1 MTLDELR
8 KRIDSIDARLVA
20 LLNERTR
27 LAVEVG
33 RLKRLAGADF
43 YTPHREEAVLRQVLA
58 RTRGPLTEEA
68 VRAIWREVMSAALAA
83 EKRLGGA
90 DFYTPNREEAVLRQV
105 LARTRGPLT
114 EEAVRAIWREVMSA
128 ALAAEKRLVIAYV
141 GAEGSPAHEAA
152 RYKFGASLRYKPVS
166 GMTAVCPVIE
176 KGQADYGVVPIEQ
189 VKDGVRIHICD
200 LLRDSDLKI
209 CAEIT
214 RPSRHF
220 VIGRQSARR
229 SGRDKTALLF
239 TLANRVGAL
248 ESALALFRKHGINLL
263 TIESRPVTA
272 GTGPCMFF
280 IELRGHIEDRAV
292 AKALAELEH
301 QCDLVKVLG
310 SYAEQ
315 DA

>member
-1 MTLDELR
+1 MTMDEIR
-8 KRIDSIDARLVA
+8 KRIDSIDARLVM

-27 LAVEVG
+27 LAVAVG
-33 RLKRLAGADF
+33 RLKRRAGADF

-83 EKRLGGA
+83 EKRL
-90 DFYTPNREEAVLRQV
+90 
-105 LARTRGPLT
+105 
-114 EEAVRAIWREVMSA
+114 
-128 ALAAEKRLVIAYV
+128 VIVYV

-152 RYKFGASLRYKPVS
+152 RYKFGASLRYKPLS
-166 GMTAVCPVIE
+166 AMTAICPAIE
-176 KGQADYGVVPIEQ
+176 KEQADYGVVPIEQ
-189 VKDGVRIHICD
+189 VKDGVRTHVSD
-200 LLRDSDLKI
+200 LLRDSELKI
-209 CAEIT
+209 CAEIA

-220 VIGRQSARR
+220 VIGSQSARR

-263 TIESRPVTA
+263 TIESRPVT
-272 GTGPCMFF
+272 GDTGPCVFF
-280 IELRGHIEDRAV
+280 IELRGHAEDRAV
-292 AKALAELEH
+292 AKALTELAR
-301 QCDLVKVLG
+301 QCDLVKILG

-315 DA
+315 DT